1 MAQKKEY
8 TASQK
13 VLDAQAAV
21 QEQKNRK
28 PGEYVSS
35 YEAPLKELMDRI
47 LNREDF
53 HYSLDGDA
61 LYRRYRNQAVQNGRL
76 AMADAAG
83 QAAALTGGYGNSY
96 AQTVGQQ
103 AYNRQLESL
112 NDRIPELYNL
122 AMNQYRLKTQG
133 LQQKYDLL
141 SGAQEQEYGRY
152 QDALAAWQK
161 EADQLW
167 RAYTDA
173 RDTDY
178 RTYRDEIADWQWQQE
193 FDENQR
199 RYDQQ
204 WAASQ
209 PVTTDTK
216 TVYVTAKKK
225 KEEETKKSGSF
236 LGALAGAVGS
246 MAGALSRR

>member
-53 HYSLDGDA
+53 HYDLDGDA
-61 LYRRYRNQAVQNGRL
+61 LYRRYRNQAVQNGKL

-96 AQTVGQQ
+96 AQSAGQQ
-103 AYNRQLESL
+103 AYARQMENLS
-112 NDRIPELYNL
+112 DRIPELYQL
-122 AMNQYRLKTQG
+122 ALEQYRQQTQG
-133 LQQKYDLL
+133 LYDRYELL
-141 SGAQEQEYGRY
+141 AGAENRDYSRY
-152 QDALAAWQK
+152 RDALEAWQK
-161 EADQLW
+161 EADDLQQS
-167 RAYTDA
+167 
-173 RDTDY
+173 
-178 RTYRDEIADWQWQQE
+178 YRDSLSFDYDAYRDDVADRQWQTE
-193 FDENQR
+193 FDEDLR
-199 RYDQQ
+199 RYERD
-204 WAASQ
+204 WADKH
-209 PVTTDTK
+209 PTVTVKPTYT
-216 TVYVTAKKK
+216 TTTKK
-225 KEEETKKSGSF
+225 KEEEKDKTQSTASGPRVV
-236 LGALAGAVGS
+236 LL
-246 MAGALSRR
+246 